1 MQHTPCI
8 RAFLHALICIY
19 FIAHPNKTV
28 AACILSAASN
38 SKSTGGIASPPHSFE
53 LLLEVAV
60 TSLKA
65 GGSRGSMKI
74 TPELVSSPT
83 PQGGSCSRL
92 MDPKGV
98 GVVKEASYVYPFG
111 NMWNCPFQPSLDP
124 GEGDTGDKLRMLLAS
139 DILPDKDG
147 VLMRLVEAILKSLGG
162 GDRGVWCVIGPVLR
176 GEIATTMVLS
186 MSSPVSL

>member
-1 MQHTPCI
+1 MYC
-8 RAFLHALICIY
+8 Y
-19 FIAHPNKTV
+19 SIAHPNKTV

-38 SKSTGGIASPPHSFE
+38 SRSTWGIASPPHGFG
-53 LLLEVAV
+53 LLREIAV
-60 TSLKA
+60 ISV
-65 GGSRGSMKI
+65 SRGSIKI
-74 TPELVSSPT
+74 TPELESSPT
-83 PQGGSCSRL
+83 PQGGSFSRL

-98 GVVKEASYVYPFG
+98 GVAKEASYVHPFG

-147 VLMRLVEAILKSLGG
+147 VLMRFVEALLKSLGG
-162 GDRGVWCVIGPVLR
+162 GDRGVWCVTGSVLR

-186 MSSPVSL
+186 MSSPVSLRV